1 MATAR
6 LVVSVVTRGTA
17 LPLKSDSHLN
27 DLVRRLALMA
37 APRTYS
43 MTARLLDGKH
53 GTRIELKATHN
64 GPRGIEEYV
73 RHVTLSVL
81 ERDGAAAVAQE
92 VARDARAALAGEA
105 ASAGGVVRKIR
116 R

>member
-1 MATAR
+1 MASAR
-6 LVVSVVTRGTA
+6 LAVSAVTRGTA
-17 LPLKSDSHLN
+17 LPLQSDSPLN
-27 DLVRRLALMA
+27 DLVRRLARLA

-64 GPRGIEEYV
+64 GPRGVEEYV
-73 RHVTLSVL
+73 RHVTLAVL
-81 ERDGAAAVAQE
+81 EQDGAAAVAQGF
-92 VARDARAALAGEA
+92 ARDARAALAGET
-105 ASAGGVVRKIR
+105 ASASGLVRKIR

>member
-17 LPLKSDSHLN
+17 LPLQSDSPLN
-27 DLVRRLALMA
+27 DLVRRLALLA

-64 GPRGIEEYV
+64 GPRGVEEYV
-73 RHVTLSVL
+73 RHVTLAVL

-92 VARDARAALAGEA
+92 FARDARAALAGEA
-105 ASAGGVVRKIR
+105 SSASGLVRKIR